1 MNEKKNSYVNDD
13 VLCGVKVGA
22 RGELKFWNNQTA
34 KWIMELLKWNG
45 VVALVEVERTATAV
59 GNLKRSEVS
68 ELVFGKRKQRNGQQI
83 YFPSLFASILIDENG
98 ILYTFW
104 YGNVDLK

>member
-1 MNEKKNSYVNDD
+1 MWSKSRCLWRE
-13 VLCGVKVGA
+13 VLEQSNCEVDYGII
-22 RGELKFWNNQTA
+22 E
-34 KWIMELLKWNG
+34 MEWSSG
-45 VVALVEVERTATAV
+45 QLVEVERTATAV

-98 ILYTFW
+98 ILHTFW
-104 YGNVDLK
+104 YKNVDLN